1 MTQSS
6 AFSARSSGGATT
18 NSRPSTL
25 LRSGLA
31 RLAPWSDWIVLIITA
46 AALYPMFG
54 RSSDM
59 APFYST
65 AARCILRGE
74 ALLNCLPPYPYQ
86 PALAIFFIPIAFLP
100 AVLQRLIW
108 YVIFVGCLVLAVRLT
123 EAIAERLYPGS
134 TRGQNLFWLRT
145 IMLITCGKH
154 FLDVVTY
161 ASHDPLSLALIMFAT
176 WALFNGREALGGLWL
191 AVAAAIRASP
201 LIYLPYLVLKRR
213 LLACV
218 VFIVA
223 FLAVS
228 LIPDVIGALR
238 GGHTGYFTDWLRQ
251 VVGPALAPGTSSN
264 LVFWDIWNGANLYNQ
279 SLRGLINRFA
289 TGPVFGLT
297 PTMILIV
304 VDGIF
309 AAIVGV
315 LLLRSPR
322 RRQYVG
328 IDTAVLLI
336 ATLALSPMTSRYHY
350 IFVLPAVIL
359 ATAATI
365 ADPRI
370 RTLGIFVLAASFLLR
385 AGTSNDLVGGRITDF
400 AYAYGFMPLGAI
412 ALYIIFGAILWAWH
426 PPGLSA
432 ADDKAETAT
441 TRTPSDKRAHVAG
454 ISPAAPAGRA

>member
-1 MTQSS
+1 MTQTSAYPASPRDAGTVSS
-6 AFSARSSGGATT
+6 RTSD
-18 NSRPSTL
+18 L
-25 LRSGLA
+25 LRSSLA
-31 RLAPWSDWIVLIITA
+31 RLKPWSDWIVLIVTA

-65 AARCILRGE
+65 AARCILRSE
-74 ALLNCLPPYPYQ
+74 ALLTCLPPYPYQ
-86 PALAIFFIPIAFLP
+86 PALAIFFIPLAFLP

-108 YVIFVGCLVLAVRLT
+108 YVIFVGCLVVAVRLT

-145 IMLITCGKH
+145 IMLITRGKH

-176 WALFNGREALGGLWL
+176 WALFNGREAAGGLWL

-201 LIYLPYLVLKRR
+201 LIYLPYLILKRR
-213 LLACV
+213 LLASV

-223 FLAVS
+223 FLVVS
-228 LIPDVIGALR
+228 LIPDLIGAVR
-238 GGHTGYFTDWLRQ
+238 GGYTGHLTDWLRQ
-251 VVGPALAPGTSSN
+251 IVGPALLPGTSSN

-279 SLRGLINRFA
+279 SLRGVINRFA
-289 TGPVFGLT
+289 TAPLFGLT
-297 PTMILIV
+297 LTMILIV

-315 LLLRSPR
+315 LLLASAR
-322 RRQYVG
+322 RREYVG
-328 IDTAVLLI
+328 IDTAMLLI
-336 ATLALSPMTSRYHY
+336 AMLALSPMTSRYHY

-365 ADPRI
+365 GDPRM
-370 RTLGIFVLAASFLLR
+370 RTLGTYVLAASFLLR
-385 AGTSNDLVGGRITDF
+385 AGTSNDLAGQRLTDF
-400 AYAYGFMPLGAI
+400 AYTNGFMPLGAI
-412 ALYIIFGAILWAWH
+412 ALYIIFGAMLWAWP

-432 ADDKAETAT
+432 PDNKAENKPMQLPRMRWRTA
-441 TRTPSDKRAHVAG
+441 PE
-454 ISPAAPAGRA
+454 

>member
-1 MTQSS
+1 MTQTS
-6 AFSARSSGGATT
+6 AYPARSSDAAAAS
-18 NSRPSTL
+18 SRTSVL

-31 RLAPWSDWIVLIITA
+31 RLQPWSDWIVLIVTA

-59 APFYST
+59 GPFYSA
-65 AARCILRGE
+65 AARCVLHGE
-74 ALLNCLPPYPYQ
+74 ALLSCLPQYPYQ

-154 FLDVVTY
+154 FLDVITY
-161 ASHDPLSLALIMFAT
+161 ASHDPLSLALIMLGT
-176 WALFNGREALGGLWL
+176 WALFNGREAVGGLWL

-201 LIYLPYLVLKRR
+201 LIYLPYLILKRR
-213 LLACV
+213 LVACG
-218 VFIVA
+218 VFIIA
-223 FLAVS
+223 LLGVS
-228 LIPDVIGALR
+228 MIPDIIGALR
-238 GGHTGYFTDWLRQ
+238 GGYTGHLSDWLGQ
-251 VVGPALAPGTSSN
+251 VVGPALVPGNASK
-264 LVFWDIWNGANLYNQ
+264 LVFWDIWNGTNLYNQ

-297 PTMILIV
+297 PTTILIV

-315 LLLRSPR
+315 LLLISPR
-322 RRQYVG
+322 RKEYVA
-328 IDTAVLLI
+328 IDTAVLVI
-336 ATLALSPMTSRYHY
+336 AMLALSPMTSRYHY

-365 ADPRI
+365 ADPRM
-370 RTLGIFVLAASFLLR
+370 RRLGTSVLVGSFLLR
-385 AGTSNDLVGGRITDF
+385 AGTSNDLVGERITDF
-400 AYAYGFMPLGAI
+400 AYTYGFMPLGAI
-412 ALYIIFGAILWAWH
+412 ALYIIFAAMSWIWH
-426 PPGLSA
+426 PPGLGA
-432 ADDKAETAT
+432 PDNKAENKPMQLPRMRWRTA
-441 TRTPSDKRAHVAG
+441 PK
-454 ISPAAPAGRA
+454 

>member
-1 MTQSS
+1 MTPTSAYSASS
-6 AFSARSSGGATT
+6 TDVLGG
-18 NSRPSTL
+18 SRKGIL
-25 LRSGLA
+25 LRSA
-31 RLAPWSDWIVLIITA
+31 WERLKPWSDWIVLTATA

-74 ALLNCLPPYPYQ
+74 ALLSCLPPYPYQ
-86 PALAIFFIPIAFLP
+86 PALAIFFVPLAFLP
-100 AVLQRLIW
+100 PVLQRLIW
-108 YVIFVGCLVLAVRLT
+108 YVIFVGCLVIAVRLT
-123 EAIAERLYPGS
+123 EAMAERLYPGS

-145 IMLITCGKH
+145 IMLVTCGKH

-161 ASHDPLSLALIMFAT
+161 ASHDPLSLAIIMFGT
-176 WALFNGREALGGLWL
+176 WTLFNGREVAGGLWL

-201 LIYLPYLVLKRR
+201 LIYLPYLILKRR
-213 LLACV
+213 FVACL
-218 VFIVA
+218 VFIIA
-223 FLAVS
+223 LLAVS
-228 LIPDVIGALR
+228 LIPDIIGFLR
-238 GGHTGYFTDWLRQ
+238 GGYTGHLTAWLRQ
-251 VVGPALAPGTSSN
+251 IVGPALVPGTSSD

-289 TGPVFGLT
+289 TGPVFGLS
-297 PTMILIV
+297 PTMILIA

-309 AAIVGV
+309 AAMVAV
-315 LLLRSPR
+315 LLITSPR
-322 RRQYVG
+322 RKEYIV

-336 ATLALSPMTSRYHY
+336 AMLALSPMTSRYHY
-350 IFVLPAVIL
+350 IFLLPAVIL

-365 ADPRI
+365 ADPRM
-370 RTLGIFVLAASFLLR
+370 RRFGIYVLAASFLLR

-412 ALYIIFGAILWAWH
+412 ALYIIFGAVLWVWH

-432 ADDKAETAT
+432 RDEKGDTASVQAHWLRWRTSPETA
-441 TRTPSDKRAHVAG
+441 R
-454 ISPAAPAGRA
+454 

>member
-1 MTQSS
+1 
-6 AFSARSSGGATT
+6 
-18 NSRPSTL
+18 
-25 LRSGLA
+25 
-31 RLAPWSDWIVLIITA
+31 
-46 AALYPMFG
+46 MFG

-59 APFYST
+59 GPFYST

-74 ALLNCLPPYPYQ
+74 ALLSCLPPYPYQ
-86 PALAIFFIPIAFLP
+86 PVLAIFFIPLAFLP

-108 YVIFVGCLVLAVRLT
+108 YVIFIGCLVIAVRLT

-154 FLDVVTY
+154 FLDVITY
-161 ASHDPLSLALIMFAT
+161 ASHDPLSLAIIMFAT
-176 WALFNGREALGGLWL
+176 WALFNGREAAGGLWL
-191 AVAAAIRASP
+191 AAAAAIRASP
-201 LIYLPYLVLKRR
+201 LIYLPYLILKRR
-213 LLACV
+213 LLACL

-228 LIPDVIGALR
+228 LIPDIIGALR
-238 GGHTGYFTDWLRQ
+238 GGYVGYLTDWLGQ
-251 VVGPALAPGTSSN
+251 VVGPALVPGTSSK

-315 LLLRSPR
+315 LLLMSPR
-322 RRQYVG
+322 RKEYVA
-328 IDTAVLLI
+328 IDAAVLLI
-336 ATLALSPMTSRYHY
+336 AMLALSPMTSRYHY

-365 ADPRI
+365 ADPRM
-370 RTLGIFVLAASFLLR
+370 RTLGTYVLAASFLLR
-385 AGTSNDLVGGRITDF
+385 AGTSNDISPPADGIAR
-400 AYAYGFMPLGAI
+400 I
-412 ALYIIFGAILWAWH
+412 ALWRSFSSVASRPSRWRRIH
-426 PPGLSA
+426 P
-432 ADDKAETAT
+432 
-441 TRTPSDKRAHVAG
+441 V
-454 ISPAAPAGRA
+454 

>member
-1 MTQSS
+1 MTQTSAYPVNSS
-6 AFSARSSGGATT
+6 DAAAASSRTSA
-18 NSRPSTL
+18 P

-31 RLAPWSDWIVLIITA
+31 RLKPWSDWIVLIVTA

-59 APFYST
+59 GPFYST

-74 ALLNCLPPYPYQ
+74 ALLSCLPQYPYQ
-86 PALAIFFIPIAFLP
+86 PVLAIFFIPLAFLP

-108 YVIFVGCLVLAVRLT
+108 YVIFVGCLVIAVRLT

-145 IMLITCGKH
+145 IMLISCGKH

-161 ASHDPLSLALIMFAT
+161 ASHDPLSLAIIMFAT
-176 WALFNGREALGGLWL
+176 WALFNGREAAGGLWL

-201 LIYLPYLVLKRR
+201 LIYLPYLILKRR
-213 LLACV
+213 LLACL

-223 FLAVS
+223 LLAVS
-228 LIPDVIGALR
+228 FIPDIIGALR
-238 GGHTGYFTDWLRQ
+238 GGYTGYLTDWLRQ
-251 VVGPALAPGTSSN
+251 VVGPALVPGTSSK

-289 TGPVFGLT
+289 TAPVFGLT

-315 LLLRSPR
+315 LLLTSPR
-322 RRQYVG
+322 RKEYVA

-336 ATLALSPMTSRYHY
+336 AMLALSPMTSRYHY

-359 ATAATI
+359 ATAATM
-365 ADPRI
+365 ADPRM
-370 RTLGIFVLAASFLLR
+370 RTLGTYVLVASFLLR

-400 AYAYGFMPLGAI
+400 AYAYGFMPLGSI
-412 ALYIIFGAILWAWH
+412 VLYIIFGAILWAWH

-432 ADDKAETAT
+432 ADDKTDNAPG
-441 TRTPSDKRAHVAG
+441 RTSRMSWHALPE
-454 ISPAAPAGRA
+454 

>member
-1 MTQSS
+1 MTQTSAYPVNSS
-6 AFSARSSGGATT
+6 DAAAASSRTSA
-18 NSRPSTL
+18 P

-31 RLAPWSDWIVLIITA
+31 RLKPWSDWIVLIVTA

-59 APFYST
+59 GPFYST

-74 ALLNCLPPYPYQ
+74 ALLSCLPQYPYQ
-86 PALAIFFIPIAFLP
+86 PVLAIFFIPLAFLP

-108 YVIFVGCLVLAVRLT
+108 YVIFVGCLVIAVRLT

-145 IMLITCGKH
+145 IMLISCGKH
-154 FLDVVTY
+154 FLDVITY
-161 ASHDPLSLALIMFAT
+161 ASHDPLSLAIIMFAT
-176 WALFNGREALGGLWL
+176 WALFNGREAAGGLWL

-201 LIYLPYLVLKRR
+201 LIYLPYLILKRR
-213 LLACV
+213 LLACL

-223 FLAVS
+223 LLAVS
-228 LIPDVIGALR
+228 FIPDIIGALR
-238 GGHTGYFTDWLRQ
+238 GGYTGYLTDWLRQ
-251 VVGPALAPGTSSN
+251 VVGPALVPGTSSK

-289 TGPVFGLT
+289 TAPVFGLT

-315 LLLRSPR
+315 LLLTSPR
-322 RRQYVG
+322 RKEYVA

-336 ATLALSPMTSRYHY
+336 AMLALSPMTSRYHY

-359 ATAATI
+359 ATAATM
-365 ADPRI
+365 ADPRM
-370 RTLGIFVLAASFLLR
+370 RTLGTYVLVASFLLR

-400 AYAYGFMPLGAI
+400 AYAYGFMPLGSI
-412 ALYIIFGAILWAWH
+412 VLYIIFGAILWAWH

-432 ADDKAETAT
+432 ADDKTDNAPG
-441 TRTPSDKRAHVAG
+441 RTSRMSWHALPE
-454 ISPAAPAGRA
+454 